1 MLLEAIQRLPN
12 DLMRKAVLLK
22 YFGGLGDTEIGER
35 LGITANYVR
44 VLRHRGIR
52 LLQEDERLTEYLY
65 GTNNEE
71 GGDREASCN
80 I

>member
-1 MLLEAIQRLPN
+1 MLFGAIQRLPN
-12 DLMRKAVLLK
+12 DLMRKTVLLK
-22 YFGGLGDTEIGER
+22 YLEGLSDTEIGEH

-44 VLRHRGIR
+44 VLRYRGIR
-52 LLQEDERLTEYLY
+52 LLQEDECLTEYLH
-65 GTNNEE
+65 GMNGEE